1 MKQIIRFVFTLI
13 VLSSCHQIQG
23 SGNIVT
29 ENRSTGNFTGIS
41 AGSAFEVELKTGP
54 ATEVRVEAD
63 DNLMKYIETRVSGNV
78 LHISTKS
85 RTSILDGHYK
95 VFVTSP
101 EINYIN
107 SSGAASVHIIN
118 VIKNDEKIKLE
129 ASGAASINGEVD
141 APKISA
147 DASGA
152 ANIAVSGRTMN
163 YNAEASGSATIK
175 TSELMSETT
184 KVHASGAANAHVFV
198 SVSLDAD
205 ASGAANIH
213 YKGSGNIVQKTSGA
227 ASVKKDD

>member
-1 MKQIIRFVFTLI
+1 MKKIISVVVLI

-23 SGNIVT
+23 SGNVVT
-29 ENRSTGNFTGIS
+29 ENRSTGDFTGVS
-41 AGSAFEVELKTGP
+41 AGGGFEVELKTGSV
-54 ATEVRVEAD
+54 TEVRVEAD

-78 LHISTKS
+78 LHINTKS
-85 RTSILDGHYK
+85 NTNIMDGHYK

-101 EINYIN
+101 EINFIN

-152 ANIAVSGRTMN
+152 ANITVSGRTRD
-163 YNAEASGSATIK
+163 YDAEASGSATIK
-175 TSELMSETT
+175 TSDLMSETT
-184 KVHASGAANAHVFV
+184 KAH
-198 SVSLDAD
+198 

-213 YKGSGNIVQKTSGA
+213 VFTSISLNADASGAASISYKGAGNVVQKTSGA
-227 ASVKKDD
+227 ANIKKDD

>member
-1 MKQIIRFVFTLI
+1 MKKIISFLFALI

-23 SGNIVT
+23 SGNVVT
-29 ENRSTGNFTGIS
+29 ENRSTGDFTGVS
-41 AGSAFEVELKTGP
+41 AGGGFEVELKTGP
-54 ATEVRVEAD
+54 STEVRVEAD

-85 RTSILDGHYK
+85 NTNIMDGHYK

-101 EINYIN
+101 EINFIN
-107 SSGAASVHIIN
+107 SSGAASIHIIN

-152 ANIAVSGRTMN
+152 ANITVSGRTMN
-163 YNAEASGSATIK
+163 YDAEASGSATIK

-184 KVHASGAANAHVFV
+184 KAQASGAANIHVFV

-205 ASGAANIH
+205 ASGAASIS
-213 YKGSGNIVQKTSGA
+213 YKGAGNVVQKASGA
-227 ASVKKDD
+227 ASIKKDD